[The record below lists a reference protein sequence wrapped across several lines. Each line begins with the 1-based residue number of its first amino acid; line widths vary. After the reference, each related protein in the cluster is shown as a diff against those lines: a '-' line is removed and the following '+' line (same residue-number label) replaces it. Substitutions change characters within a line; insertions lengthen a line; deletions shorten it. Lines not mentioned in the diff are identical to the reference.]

1 MAGSLA
7 GSLAG
12 ALTGSLDTDL
22 EKRWAFNLAKV
33 LYSSMRLL
41 DISAQCIK
49 VPKYLIN
56 KDSTVVEVLM
66 INETG
71 IAPPL
76 ARQERRRRTVCRI
89 RFCRPPL
96 L

>member
-1 MAGSLA
+1 
-7 GSLAG
+7 
-12 ALTGSLDTDL
+12 LTGSLASDL

-41 DISAQCIK
+41 DISAQRIN
-49 VPKYLIN
+49 VPKYLI
-56 KDSTVVEVLM
+56 KTDTTVVEVLM

-76 ARQERRRRTVCRI
+76 ARRKRTVCLI

>member
-1 MAGSLA
+1 LA
-7 GSLAG
+7 GSLTG
-12 ALTGSLDTDL
+12 ALASDL
-22 EKRWAFNLAKV
+22 EKSWAFNLAKV
-33 LYSSMRLL
+33 LYSSMLLL
-41 DISAQCIK
+41 DISAQCIN
-49 VPKYLIN
+49 VPKYLVK